1 MDKDEKV
8 VVVVVEVV
16 VVVVVVVAPPDPPN
30 LQKVMIFLQFSNF
43 LKAEPSKTL
52 GFLTFGSQRT
62 RSGASKKLKNQ
73 SLFLLFRRKCQKTEV
88 FFNIFLKKYEKVTG
102 FLTFLKHLSVFPGSQ
117 KLKNLRFLKVR
128 PSKS

>member
-52 GFLTFGSQRT
+52 GFLTFGSQGT
-62 RSGASKKLKNQ
+62 RSGASKKLKNL
-73 SLFLLFRRKCQKTEV
+73 SLFH
-88 FFNIFLKKYEKVTG
+88 
-102 FLTFLKHLSVFPGSQ
+102 TF
-117 KLKNLRFLKVR
+117 
-128 PSKS
+128 

>member
-52 GFLTFGSQRT
+52 GFFNFWLPENTLRCFKKVKKPITFPT
-62 RSGASKKLKNQ
+62 FSKKMSKN
-73 SLFLLFRRKCQKTEV
+73 
-88 FFNIFLKKYEKVTG
+88 
-102 FLTFLKHLSVFPGSQ
+102 
-117 KLKNLRFLKVR
+117 
-128 PSKS
+128 